1 MSYLNFFLTFPDRLG
16 WVLIQAPSLDDARV
30 FAVRNYLGDW
40 ELSWEEDFEP
50 WLFPAGEV
58 NAFAVEPAGGGY
70 VRTDTQP

>member
-1 MSYLNFFLTFPDRLG
+1 MTYLNFYLTFPDRDG

-40 ELSWEEDFEP
+40 ELDWEENFEP
-50 WLFPAGEV
+50 WRFPAGEV

-70 VRTDTQP
+70 RREDTA